1 MGIRARLKSRRL
13 PEKLLRIRKSLGL
26 SQNGMVDRFGLRD
39 FINRQNI
46 SAYENGELEPP
57 LPVLL
62 LYAEAAGVCTDVL
75 IDDRKSLPRKLPA
88 APRHKP

>member
-1 MGIRARLKSRRL
+1 LKSSRL
-13 PEKLLRIRKSLGL
+13 PKKLLRIRKALGL
-26 SQNGMVDRFGLRD
+26 SQNGMVDLFGLRD
-39 FINRQNI
+39 HINRQNI
-46 SAYENGELEPP
+46 SAYENGDLEPP

-88 APRHKP
+88 TPHHRP

>member
-1 MGIRARLKSRRL
+1 VGIRARLKSSRL
-13 PEKLLRIRKSLGL
+13 PAKLLRIRKALGL

-39 FINRQNI
+39 YINRQNI

-62 LYAEAAGVCTDVL
+62 LYAKAAGVCADAL
-75 IDDRKSLPRKLPA
+75 IDDRKNLPRKLPA
-88 APRHKP
+88 TPRHQP

>member
-1 MGIRARLKSRRL
+1 LKSSRL
-13 PEKLLRIRKSLGL
+13 PKKLLRIRKTLGL

-39 FINRQNI
+39 VINRQNI

-75 IDDRKSLPRKLPA
+75 IDDRKNLPRNLPA
-88 APRHKP
+88 KPRHQP

>member
-1 MGIRARLKSRRL
+1 LKSSRL
-13 PEKLLRIRKSLGL
+13 PEKLLRIRKALGL
-26 SQNGMVDRFGLRD
+26 SQNEMVDRFGLRD

-75 IDDRKSLPRKLPA
+75 IDDRRHLPKELPA
-88 APRHKP
+88 TPRHQP

>member
-1 MGIRARLKSRRL
+1 LKSRRL
-13 PEKLLRIRKSLGL
+13 PKKLLGIRKALGL

-39 FINRQNI
+39 YINRQNI

-62 LYAEAAGVCTDVL
+62 LYAKAAGVCTDVL
-75 IDDRKSLPRKLPA
+75 IDDKKHLPRNLPA
-88 APRHKP
+88 KPLHKP

>member
-1 MGIRARLKSRRL
+1 VGIRARLKSSRL
-13 PEKLLRIRKSLGL
+13 PAKLLRIRKALGL

-39 FINRQNI
+39 HINRQNI

-62 LYAEAAGVCTDVL
+62 LYAEAAGVCTDML
-75 IDDRKSLPRKLPA
+75 IDDRRRLPSKIPA
-88 APRHKP
+88 TPKHKP